1 MSPAVLCVPHTSNL
15 RIKFNNN
22 IQIICIFYF
31 WDTIEV
37 DKLIQYYEQISNQPH
52 LFINKQSN
60 NCMTDIFLFAGSN
73 DDMFFSKTTAISNDL
88 DGGVA
93 AGGISTDKPN
103 NDNGLGLE
111 QINGSPASS
120 CSKWQNLILMAG
132 FVIVLSLK

>member
-1 MSPAVLCVPHTSNL
+1 MHFLLLGS
-15 RIKFNNN
+15 
-22 IQIICIFYF
+22 
-31 WDTIEV
+31 IEV